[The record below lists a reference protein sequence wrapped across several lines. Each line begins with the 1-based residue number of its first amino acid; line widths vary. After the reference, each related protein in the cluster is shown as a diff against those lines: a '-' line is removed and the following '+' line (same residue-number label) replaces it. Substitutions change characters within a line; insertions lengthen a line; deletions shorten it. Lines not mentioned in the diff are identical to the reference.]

1 MCFFWRGVFLFCFLV
16 LGLLSGQ
23 YLLKFL
29 SLTIVSL
36 LLSQIPFV
44 SDTNMIIHLLYPRPR
59 LWQYQNN
66 NISTSTNHMITE
78 NNLRFL
84 FAVPF
89 VPRVYSLGTHRLPYL
104 KVTWRNLSLFMLQA
118 QNTVLFCFILFS
130 AFRDCFLKFCLK
142 NQFHNDVKH
151 LHGSKIKSTKQN
163 IFKEASFHLCHPK
176 LSSSL
181 PKVVFF

>member
-118 QNTVLFCFILFS
+118 QNTVLFCSQLLEIAFWNFVLKISFIMMWNICMVPKS
-130 AFRDCFLKFCLK
+130 
-142 NQFHNDVKH
+142 NQQN
-151 LHGSKIKSTKQN
+151 KIYLRRLVSISVTPSWVPPSQK
-163 IFKEASFHLCHPK
+163 
-176 LSSSL
+176 
-181 PKVVFF
+181 